1 MKKPIVKTQ
10 NDIPKN
16 MTEQQ
21 ARVYWDSHTIT
32 PSLLAEPLESDLQ
45 AKLKAARA
53 ERSSRN
59 ITVNVA
65 NELEQRLRHVANLKK
80 VHSQRQMVAELFVKT
95 YKNLLTDR
103 RAADNTC

>member
-21 ARVYWDSHTIT
+21 ARAYWDSHSIT

-45 AKLKAARA
+45 AKLKVARA

-59 ITVNVA
+59 ISVNVA

-80 VHSQRQMVAELFVKT
+80 VPYQTLLKEFVLERLYEEEKR
-95 YKNLLTDR
+95 LGIV
-103 RAADNTC
+103 